1 MFITSASI
9 PGSHA
14 SLTDTGAQF
23 SAIALK
29 LVKQHHI
36 AIRPPLD
43 NEPQYLSM
51 ADRTK
56 VVKRIG
62 SVMIPISI
70 HFSGGAYRAPYIC
83 SKKFEILDMDYDF
96 ILGVDI
102 LPQLFPFDDVMNYL
116 ILPSRI
122 SSPPQSLS
130 ISIAAGDDSHEVC
143 TSSASHFNGEVTM
156 RYVSTHD
163 GPVPP
168 SMNHTTTVREYV
180 DELASDYYIKLCTI
194 DVDDLNQHLLTV
206 TKSPMCSVAS
216 SSSGLNVHVDTQT
229 HNRMVTTSFDDIY
242 TDNENE
248 NNAPLSS
255 TGDTESNDNQT
266 DMPTLTDQVSDMGI
280 GEAPPYEVPQKPTAS
295 TPLDKEHEYKPM
307 RLKVLAQLSSLLKE
321 NEAISGFCTGDGS
334 TVTLSVKPDDE
345 QHVYSRQYPIAQSL
359 ESTVDE
365 LLQKWLKQGRIV
377 LATRSCR
384 FNSPLLVVKKK
395 DEHGQMTGVRV
406 CLDVRKLNK
415 YLIENDRFQIP
426 HIPDMLA
433 TLAGGCIFGEFDLS
447 EAYFQFQLSQS
458 SQQYTAFTWKKQQYM
473 FVSCPYGI
481 KHIPSLFQRFIA
493 NLFRDMPFVFTYIDN
508 ICFSSRSW
516 KEHVEHA
523 AAIIERLTSVN
534 LRIKPSSVNL
544 GNYQIKLLGHLI
556 TPFGIGLDPEKRDI
570 ILNWPKPS
578 TGSELASFLGLGT
591 FLRDHIRHYADI
603 TAPFEKMKKHT
614 SIEWTESLSQQWD
627 LVKRAFATAPFL
639 KFPDFNKRFVIATD
653 ASQTGIGGV
662 LYQPDDE
669 GNTITAN
676 NIVAIVSKQLN
687 ESQRRY
693 PVYKKELWAVVY
705 CLRKFH
711 TFIHGRRDVTV
722 LTDHKPLIH
731 ILKQQSLCTAL
742 QQWLDVLLDY
752 DLTIIYR
759 PGVLHV
765 IPDALSRMYMSS
777 YADNVDTWGT
787 HSNIR
792 IIDAFTHVSLP
803 SDFLCQQSLD
813 AIKAPTATRKRH
825 QFAPTQRSGGGKLTS
840 TQAALLSLLH
850 EDTSPFDS
858 NAADMHEFINATSVG
873 PLFACATELPPP
885 QLCMASLNAAGVLT
899 DEEKLLIAQEKRGK
913 TVPAVDQRQQIVE
926 AAHAAGHYGEKAMYA
941 HIDNEGYWWPHM
953 RDDIASEIR
962 DCRDCQRYNIIHCGY
977 HPARSI
983 TATLP
988 GDHYQI
994 DLASMP
1000 TSMEGHKFILVLV
1013 DVFTGFVMLKP
1024 IIDKEASTVAR
1035 AVWEICCII
1044 GVPKI
1049 LQSDNGLE
1057 FSNRIINALCRLTGI
1072 SRRFIAPYNPRA
1084 DGKVERTVKTV
1095 KDTVVKLLHGAVALW
1110 PLYIPFVQLV
1120 FNNKVQELTGSSP
1133 FTLMF
1138 TRPLNQLIDYTTQ
1151 PHAPISMDDWQQ
1163 HQEKVVSLIF
1173 PSVSDRIKGKQES
1186 MRAKLDAL
1194 RKKVT
1199 SDELLPG
1206 TVVMIKDPI
1215 YLLNPSLRPTR
1226 EPTWIGPYTIV
1237 RRTLYGPYILR
1248 DDTGQVYA
1256 RQVNIDQMKVLYS
1269 PSAIPSQRAVEDE
1282 NTYEVDYIIS
1292 HRERNGQYEYLIK
1305 WKGYDKKD
1313 ATWENED
1320 AFNDPQP
1327 VERYFK
1333 LLQIKKQAKNVR
1345 LNHLFTSDSDS
1356 LILSSLTTAHSQ
1368 HQAATDRQ

>member
-1 MFITSASI
+1 MYITSPSI

-14 SLTDTGAQF
+14 TLTDTGAQF
-23 SAIALK
+23 CAIALK

-36 AIRPPLD
+36 PIHLPHA

-62 SVMIPISI
+62 SVIIPISI
-70 HFSGGAYRAPYIC
+70 NFSGGAYRAPYTC
-83 SKKFEILDMDYDF
+83 RKQFEILDMDYDF

-102 LPQLFPFDDVMNYL
+102 LPQLFPFDDVMDYL
-116 ILPSRI
+116 LLPSRI
-122 SSPPQSLS
+122 SSPPQPLS
-130 ISIAAGDDSHEVC
+130 MSITHSDDQHEVR
-143 TSSASHFNGEVTM
+143 TSSVSHFNGNVTI
-156 RYVSTHD
+156 RYVGTD
-163 GPVPP
+163 EALVAP
-168 SMNHTTTVREYV
+168 SVHHAATMREYV
-180 DELASDYYIKLCTI
+180 DELVSDYYIKLCTM
-194 DVDDLNQHLLTV
+194 DVHALNQHLGSV
-206 TKSPMCSVAS
+206 TQLPTCSAAS
-216 SSSGLNVHVDTQT
+216 SSSTLSVHLDTKS
-229 HNRMVTTSFDDIY
+229 NDRMVTTSFHNIY
-242 TDNENE
+242 SDNNSENTQQVNAAGDNE
-248 NNAPLSS
+248 S
-255 TGDTESNDNQT
+255 THSETPSL
-266 DMPTLTDQVSDMGI
+266 MDQVSDMGI
-280 GEAPPYEVPQKPTAS
+280 GELPPYEVPQRPTAS

-307 RLKVLAQLSSLLKE
+307 RLKVLTQLSSLLKE
-321 NEAISGFCTGDGS
+321 NEAITGFCTGDGS
-334 TVTLSVKPDDE
+334 TVTLSVRSEDE

-365 LLQKWLKQGRIV
+365 LLQKWLQQGRIV
-377 LATRSCR
+377 LARHSCK

-395 DEHGQMTGVRV
+395 DEHGQMTGIRV

-447 EAYFQFQLSQS
+447 EAYFQFQLAQS
-458 SQQYTAFTWKKQQYM
+458 SQPYTAFTWKKQQYM

-578 TGSELASFLGLGT
+578 SGAELASFLGLGT

-614 SIEWTESLSQQWD
+614 NIEWTELLTQQWEV
-627 LVKRAFATAPFL
+627 VKRAFATAPFL

-669 GNTITAN
+669 DNTITAN

-752 DLTIIYR
+752 DLTIVYR

-777 YADNVDTWGT
+777 YANNVDTWGT
-787 HSNIR
+787 HSNIH
-792 IIDAFTHVSLP
+792 IIDAFARVSSP

-813 AIKAPTATRKRH
+813 AIKPPTLTRKRH
-825 QFAPTQRSGGGKLTS
+825 QLTPTQRSGGGTLTS
-840 TQAALLSLLH
+840 TQAALLSFMH
-850 EDTSPFDS
+850 EDTSSFDV
-858 NAADMHEFINATSVG
+858 DTLDRHEFAGATSIG
-873 PLFACATELPPP
+873 SLFACANEAVPP
-885 QLCMASLNAAGVLT
+885 QLCMYAFTGALS

-913 TVPAVDQRQQIVE
+913 TVPSVDQRQQLVE

-941 HIDNEGYWWPHM
+941 HIDNQGYWWPHM
-953 RDDIASEIR
+953 RDDIATEIR
-962 DCRDCQRYNIIHCGY
+962 DCRDCQRYNIIHCGF

-983 TATLP
+983 TAGLP

-1024 IIDKEASTVAR
+1024 IMDKEASTVAR

-1044 GVPKI
+1044 GLPKI
-1049 LQSDNGLE
+1049 LQSDNGSE

-1120 FNNKVQELTGSSP
+1120 FNSKVQELTGSTP
-1133 FTLMF
+1133 FALMF
-1138 TRPLNQLIDYTTQ
+1138 TRTLNQLIDYTTQ
-1151 PHAPISMDDWQQ
+1151 PHAAVNMDDWQQ

-1173 PSVSDRIKGKQES
+1173 PSVSDRIKGKQEA
-1186 MRAKLDAL
+1186 MRSKLDAL

-1226 EPTWIGPYTIV
+1226 EPTWIGPYTVV
-1237 RRTLYGPYILR
+1237 RRTLYGPYIFR

-1269 PSAIPSQRAVEDE
+1269 PSVLF
-1282 NTYEVDYIIS
+1282 
-1292 HRERNGQYEYLIK
+1292 HL
-1305 WKGYDKKD
+1305 
-1313 ATWENED
+1313 
-1320 AFNDPQP
+1320 
-1327 VERYFK
+1327 
-1333 LLQIKKQAKNVR
+1333 NVQMKMMTHMR
-1345 LNHLFTSDSDS
+1345 
-1356 LILSSLTTAHSQ
+1356 LTTS
-1368 HQAATDRQ
+1368 